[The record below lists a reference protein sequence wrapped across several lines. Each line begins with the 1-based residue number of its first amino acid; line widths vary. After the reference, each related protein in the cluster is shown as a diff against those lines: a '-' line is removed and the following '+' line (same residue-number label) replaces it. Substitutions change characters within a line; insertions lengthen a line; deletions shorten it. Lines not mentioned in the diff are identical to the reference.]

1 MKKFCNFCGAPLK
14 DSAKECEQCG
24 WDRSQDGAPSSD
36 PADTKA
42 RIGVAVGLAVGYIV
56 MGFLIQGAPD
66 VARATPAANTPIYA
80 AQEPISEPSGE
91 PVVGEAIAVGAPAP
105 TVAGA
110 PAIAAATTK
119 PITIK
124 VADDKA
130 AHIQARGLCRLGG
143 RRPFQQVAPRDGE
156 AYQGPENRIGHAP
169 GLVGQLLGAL
179 HGTGGFDSGLET
191 FLLTDDEYLFW
202 HANPAAIPH
211 SSWDTIRGSETTLS
225 YDLPGAGTYHL
236 VISSEMSPTSKTVQV
251 KAQVK
256 CAK

>member
-1 MKKFCNFCGAPLK
+1 VKKFCNFCGAPLK

-42 RIGVAVGLAVGYIV
+42 RIRVAVGLVVAYAV

-66 VARATPAANTPIYA
+66 VARATPAANTPLYA
-80 AQEPISEPSGE
+80 APEPSPEPSGQ
-91 PVVGEAIAVGAPAP
+91 PAVVQAITVGAPPP

-110 PAIAAATTK
+110 PVTAAAARK
-119 PITIK
+119 PLVIK

-130 AHIQARGLCRLGG
+130 AHI
-143 RRPFQQVAPRDGE
+143 E
-156 AYQGPENRIGHAP
+156 AHSALSYDFEVPETGQKC
-169 GLVGQLLGAL
+169 QLLGQL
-179 HGTGGFDSGLET
+179 HGSGGFDSRLET

-211 SSWDTIRGSETTLS
+211 SSWDTIRGSETSLS
-225 YDLPGAGTYHL
+225 YELPGAGTYHL